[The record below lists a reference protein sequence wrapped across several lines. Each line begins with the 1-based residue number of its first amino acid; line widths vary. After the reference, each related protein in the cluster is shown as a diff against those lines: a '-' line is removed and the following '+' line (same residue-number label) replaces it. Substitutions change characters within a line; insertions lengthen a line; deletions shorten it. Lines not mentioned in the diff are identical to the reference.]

1 MTLKRRLFVL
11 YIDFVKKISLRLKTS
26 SLVDFERNVDMCFI
40 TIAFNN
46 VFLIEQQI
54 RLMKKHIKDTNF
66 IYIIA
71 DNSDSK
77 EKREQIKNLCQ
88 KENVEYISLP
98 FNWFQK
104 VHTKVC
110 YGHGLS
116 MTWIYHNVIKKLK
129 PKYFGYLDH
138 DIFPINNYS
147 VVEKI
152 QSQDFFG
159 RLNDRTPENSQK
171 PLWYLW
177 AGFCF
182 FRFDKVKNLNMSFYP
197 CVVDGVYLDTAG
209 SVYLSVYKNYSLS
222 ELYFGAPL
230 VEKYFREGD
239 NNHSHLLH
247 FIDNDWVHTI
257 NGSNWKKVKDNKD
270 DFLKDFLN
278 QY

>member
-1 MTLKRRLFVL
+1 MTLKRRLYVVYL
-11 YIDFVKKISLRLKTS
+11 DFVKKITLRLKTS
-26 SLVDFERNVDMCFI
+26 SLVDFERKVDMCFV

-54 RLMKKHIKDTNF
+54 RLVKKYIKDENY
-66 IYIIA
+66 IHIIA
-71 DNSDSK
+71 DNSDCK

-88 KENVEYISLP
+88 KENIDYISLP

-104 VHTKVC
+104 MHIKAC
-110 YGHGLS
+110 YAHGLS
-116 MTWIYHNVIKKLK
+116 MTWIYHSIIKKLK
-129 PKYFGYLDH
+129 PRYFGYLDH

-159 RLNDRTPENSQK
+159 RLIDRTPENFQK

-182 FRFDKVKNLNMSFYP
+182 FRFDKVKNLNLSFYP
-197 CVVDGVYLDTAG
+197 CVIDGVYLDTAG
-209 SVYLSVYKNYSLS
+209 SVYLSLYKNYSPN
-222 ELYFGAPL
+222 ELYLGAPL
-230 VEKYFREGD
+230 AEKYFREG
-239 NNHSHLLH
+239 NNYHSDLLH

-257 NGSNWKKVKDNKD
+257 NGSNWKKVKDKD

>member
-1 MTLKRRLFVL
+1 MTLKRRLYVVYL
-11 YIDFVKKISLRLKTS
+11 DFIKRITLRLKTS
-26 SLVDFERNVDMCFI
+26 SSVDFERNVDMCFI

-54 RLMKKHIKDTNF
+54 RLVKKHITDENY
-66 IYIIA
+66 IHIIA

-88 KENVEYISLP
+88 KENIEYVSLP

-104 VHTKVC
+104 VHFKAC
-110 YGHGLS
+110 YAHGLS
-116 MTWIYHNVIKKLK
+116 MTWIYYNVIKKLK

-159 RLNDRTPENSQK
+159 RLIDRTPENSQK

-182 FRFDKVKNLNMSFYP
+182 FRFDKVKNLNISFYP

-209 SVYLSVYKNYSLS
+209 SVYLSLYKNYSLND
-222 ELYFGAPL
+222 LYLGAPL
-230 VEKYFREGD
+230 VEKYFREG
-239 NNHSHLLH
+239 NNYHSDLLH

-257 NGSNWKKVKDNKD
+257 NGSNWKKVKEKD